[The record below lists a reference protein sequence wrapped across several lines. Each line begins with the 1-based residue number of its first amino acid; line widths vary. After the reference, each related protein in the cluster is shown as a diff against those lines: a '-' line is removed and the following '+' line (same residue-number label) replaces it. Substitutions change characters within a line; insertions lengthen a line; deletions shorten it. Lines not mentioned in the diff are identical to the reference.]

1 MSHSPVRLALLHPK
15 RLLLLAAVAAL
26 LAGLALALQPAS
38 AQTEDPPAPK
48 ITIGDRNPDGTF
60 PVAIEN
66 VVYSRFNRVQPVR
79 AEIEAAG
86 VEFFWAGQDPIW
98 GWRAGR
104 NNVLGYD
111 LGRPEAVTY
120 VANDHGTRAVKSGL
134 TFTATYPVDGDAA
147 EDDRS
152 FDLVMNLDGFN
163 AMGGQTYR
171 DSTDTLTLNPPPTPT
186 ASVMGALRQDADG
199 KLAPRDSTQLTIGLR
214 IAPDFDGYTNL
225 AANTQA
231 CVAIGSIDNDPDAA
245 PVIPDTTP
253 TGACGD
259 NEDAADAGGALLDS
273 SSYLV
278 ITGPATFA
286 NGSKRIAP
294 ADLKCEASSAV
305 SSSLPAGNGTCYAR
319 WDADGD
325 ASTDPVVPTI
335 SVAADAASEITVT
348 ANLVARQDS
357 TVDGDE
363 IFYAVLDNK
372 DGAEKTSLSGR
383 EESVMQRRVW
393 HSSTGTYYKLGRS
406 YFGQYTIGIDT
417 VQQLSS
423 VALSR
428 RVNPTTRLLE
438 SGPVRIGTKAIF
450 NLALRNANGQ
460 ASSIGAVSAITVTA
474 VGGGTI
480 TSEYCPAGDLSS
492 CTVNLSAT
500 QPTGEGRKSVRVD
513 STTGNMPGLL
523 GAIPFTFNAP
533 AKPGTSTIRAT
544 VIGTTAGNFQESL
557 AIVVSG
563 SATAITLREGV
574 PSILAY
580 GTPDAAVAATA
591 TTAAVAKDDRDTVSI
606 PVSATDAN
614 GNPARIPDGATVQV
628 TDPDGDP
635 LPSGSHSAE
644 INCGATEQART
655 ARTSC
660 SVVIDVNAA
669 AATPLDSGLYKATV
683 AAGSGIDQIEASFNV
698 AGNPHSVSISVPEK
712 SELGAVGESFTATVT
727 VTDADGTPVA
737 DGEAIEF
744 SSSATAGG
752 VLTARVVSPSEV
764 GGTRTGRTR
773 NGQVAAQVT
782 IVGRGV
788 SVLTATAPAD
798 SAASR
803 TAKSGTAVIDTAAS
817 AIPVSGDAGP
827 VIRYLTPDGQP
838 GAGPAD
844 YLGAA
849 QSTATA
855 LLAMN
860 EAASAVWLFNGAR
873 WIRYAEDA
881 DGEAIPGSIPFS
893 VLPGDILW
901 FGG

>member
-26 LAGLALALQPAS
+26 LAGLAIALQPAS

-48 ITIGDRNPDGTF
+48 ITVGDRNPDGTF
-60 PVAIEN
+60 PLAIEN
-66 VVYSRFNRVQPVR
+66 VPYSRYDSIRPHLPTVM
-79 AEIEAAG
+79 AAG
-86 VEFFWAGQDPIW
+86 IQFGWAGQAPIR
-98 GWRAGR
+98 GWNANRE
-104 NNVLGYD
+104 NVLRYD
-111 LGRPEAVTY
+111 LEDADVDYAAMTHGIRP
-120 VANDHGTRAVKSGL
+120 VKSPL
-134 TFTATYPVDGDAA
+134 TFTATYPVNGDAA
-147 EDDRS
+147 EGDRS
-152 FDLVMNLDGFN
+152 FDLFIPLTGFQADGTTRVSRY
-163 AMGGQTYR
+163 A
-171 DSTDTLTLNPPPTPT
+171 TDTLTLNPPPTPA

-199 KLAPRDSTQLTIGLR
+199 KLAPRDSTALTIGIR
-214 IAPDFDGYTNL
+214 IAPDFDGYPNL

-231 CVAIGSIDNDPDAA
+231 CVAIGSRDPDTTDQTD
-245 PVIPDTTP
+245 IDDTTP
-253 TGACGD
+253 TGACGS
-259 NEDAADAGGALLDS
+259 NTDAAEAGGALLDS

-294 ADLKCEASSAV
+294 ADLKCEASSAI

-325 ASTDPVVPTI
+325 DSTDPVVPTI

-348 ANLVARQDS
+348 ANLVARQDADAS
-357 TVDGDE
+357 NGEE

-372 DGAEKTSLSGR
+372 DGTEGTGLSGAAL
-383 EESVMQRRVW
+383 ELAQMRVW
-393 HSSTGTYYKLGRS
+393 HSESGTYYKLGRS

-428 RVNPTTRLLE
+428 AVNQTTKLLE
-438 SGPVRIGTKAIF
+438 SGPVRISTEADF
-450 NLALRNANGQ
+450 TLALRNANGQ

-580 GTPDAAVAATA
+580 GTPDAAVAATD

-635 LPSGSHSAE
+635 LPSGSHSAQVICTNSE
-644 INCGATEQART
+644 RTRCG
-655 ARTSC
+655 
-660 SVVIDVNAA
+660 VVIDVNAA

-838 GAGPAD
+838 GPGPAD

>member
-26 LAGLALALQPAS
+26 LAGLPLALQPAS
-38 AQTEDPPAPK
+38 ADSHDTPSFTISARGADNLFVLTPANLEYGELSRFHADPVTGGAVFSWADRAPAWGQRGNRDPLFMSE
-48 ITIGDRNPDGTF
+48 TDESYDMNNADHTGRAVRPVPFTMTF
-60 PVAIEN
+60 PPNGDATGDAR
-66 VVYSRFNRVQPVR
+66 S
-79 AEIEAAG
+79 A
-86 VEFFWAGQDPIW
+86 
-98 GWRAGR
+98 
-104 NNVLGYD
+104 
-111 LGRPEAVTY
+111 
-120 VANDHGTRAVKSGL
+120 
-134 TFTATYPVDGDAA
+134 TATIN
-147 EDDRS
+147 
-152 FDLVMNLDGFN
+152 LVLDGVS
-163 AMGGQTYR
+163 GGQ
-171 DSTDTLTLNPPPTPT
+171 STEFSLTLPPTPA

-214 IAPDFDGYTNL
+214 IAPDFDNHPNL
-225 AANTQA
+225 DAHTQA
-231 CVAIGSIDNDPDAA
+231 CVALSEPGGAA
-245 PVIPDTTP
+245 PV
-253 TGACGD
+253 GACGE
-259 NEDAADAGGALLDS
+259 NARMNPSTMTDAEALADAGGADLDS

-286 NGSKRIAP
+286 NGSKRISV

-305 SSSLPAGNGTCYAR
+305 VSSPPAGNGTCYAR

-325 ASTDPVVPTI
+325 DSTDPVVPTI
-335 SVAADAASEITVT
+335 SVAADAADEITVT
-348 ANLVARQDS
+348 ANFVAKQ
-357 TVDGDE
+357 DGDADNGDE
-363 IFYAVLDNK
+363 VFYAVLDNK
-372 DGAEKTSLSGR
+372 DGAEGR
-383 EESVMQRRVW
+383 NTPDSATRESQQRRAW
-393 HSSTGTYYKLGRS
+393 HPETGTYYKLAKS

-438 SGPVRIGTKAIF
+438 SGPVRISTEAIF

-480 TSEYCPAGDLSS
+480 TSEYCPSNNLSS
-492 CTVNLSAT
+492 CTVNLT
-500 QPTGEGRKSVRVD
+500 TTVPTGRKSVRVD

-557 AIVVSG
+557 TIVVSG
-563 SATAITLREGV
+563 SATAITLGAGV

-580 GTPDAAVAATA
+580 DTPDAAVADDPA
-591 TTAAVAKDDRDTVSI
+591 TTAVDETVAKDDRDTVSI

-614 GNPARIPDGATVQV
+614 GNPARMPEDATVRV
-628 TDPDGDP
+628 TGPGGAA
-635 LPSGSHSAE
+635 LPSGSHSAQVQCANTE
-644 INCGATEQART
+644 RTRCG
-655 ARTSC
+655 
-660 SVVIDVNAA
+660 VVIDVEAA

-683 AAGSGIDQIEASFNV
+683 SGSGVDQIEASFNV
-698 AGNPHSVSISVPEK
+698 AGNPASVSISVPEK

-803 TAKSGTAVIDTAAS
+803 AAKSGTAVIDTAAS

>member
-26 LAGLALALQPAS
+26 LAGLTLALQPAS

-48 ITIGDRNPDGTF
+48 ITVGDRNPDGTF
-60 PVAIEN
+60 PLSIEN
-66 VVYSRFNRVQPVR
+66 VTYSRYNSMRPHPGTVM
-79 AEIEAAG
+79 AAG
-86 VEFFWAGQDPIW
+86 IQFGWAGQAPIR
-98 GWRAGR
+98 GWSAGR
-104 NNVLGYD
+104 NHVLSYD
-111 LGRPEAVTY
+111 LESTITY
-120 VANDHGTRAVKSGL
+120 VHATHRTRDVKSPL
-134 TFTATYPVDGDAA
+134 TFTATYPVNGDAG

-152 FDLVMNLDGFN
+152 YDLVIPMSGHEADGITPLGSPY
-163 AMGGQTYR
+163 AT
-171 DSTDTLTLNPPPTPT
+171 TTLTLNPPPTPA

-199 KLAPRDSTQLTIGLR
+199 KLAPRDSTALTIGLR
-214 IAPDFDGYTNL
+214 IAPDFDGYPNL
-225 AANTQA
+225 AANTQT
-231 CVAIGSIDNDPDAA
+231 CVAIGSSDPDGT
-245 PVIPDTTP
+245 DTPP
-253 TGACGD
+253 TGACGS
-259 NEDAADAGGALLDS
+259 NTDAADAGGALLDS

-294 ADLKCEASSAV
+294 ADLKCVASSAI

-325 ASTDPVVPTI
+325 DSTDPVVPTI

-348 ANLVARQDS
+348 ANLVARQD
-357 TVDGDE
+357 GNAANGEE

-372 DGAEKTSLSGR
+372 DDTEGTGLSGAAL
-383 EESVMQRRVW
+383 ELAQMRVW
-393 HSSTGTYYKLGRS
+393 HSDTGTYYKLGRS
-406 YFGQYTIGIDT
+406 YFGQYKIGIDT

-428 RVNPTTRLLE
+428 RVNPTTNLLE
-438 SGPVRIGTKAIF
+438 SGPVRVGDNAIF

-460 ASSIGAVSAITVTA
+460 ASSVGAVSAITVTA

-480 TSEYCPAGDLSS
+480 TSDYCPSPNLSS
-492 CTVNLSAT
+492 CTVNLGTTAPS
-500 QPTGEGRKSVRVD
+500 GRKSVRVD

-557 AIVVSG
+557 TIIVSG
-563 SATAITLREGV
+563 SAKTITLGAGV

-580 GTPDAAVAATA
+580 DTPDTATAATD

-614 GNPARIPDGATVQV
+614 GNPARIPEDATVRV
-628 TDPDGDP
+628 TGPGGAA
-635 LPSGSHSAE
+635 LPSGSHSAQVTCVP
-644 INCGATEQART
+644 NSDRTRCG
-655 ARTSC
+655 
-660 SVVIDVNAA
+660 VVIDVEA
-669 AATPLDSGLYKATV
+669 AATSPLDSGLYKATV
-683 AAGSGIDQIEASFNV
+683 SGSGVEEIEASFNV
-698 AGNPHSVSISVPEK
+698 AGNPDSISISVPEK

-727 VTDADGTPVA
+727 VTDAAGTPVA
-737 DGEAIEF
+737 DGEAVEF
-744 SSSATAGG
+744 SSQATAGG

-764 GGTRTGRTR
+764 GGKRTARTR
-773 NGQVAAQVT
+773 NGQVTAQVT

-788 SVLTATAPAD
+788 SVLTAATPAD
-798 SAASR
+798 AAASR
-803 TAKSGTAVIDTAAS
+803 REKSDTAVIDTAAS

-827 VIRYLTPDGQP
+827 AIRYLTPDGQP
-838 GAGPAD
+838 GPGPAD

-849 QSTATA
+849 QSTAA
-855 LLAMN
+855 AILAMN
-860 EAASAVWLFNGAR
+860 EAATAVWLFNGTR

>member
-26 LAGLALALQPAS
+26 LAGLPLALQSVS
-38 AQTEDPPAPK
+38 ADSHDTPSF
-48 ITIGDRNPDGTF
+48 TISARGADGTF
-60 PVAIEN
+60 VITPANLEYGELNQFHAASLSGGGGVDFSTATGMAGIEFSWVDRHPSWGRRGN
-66 VVYSRFNRVQPVR
+66 PAHLYESQTG
-79 AEIEAAG
+79 EA
-86 VEFFWAGQDPIW
+86 
-98 GWRAGR
+98 
-104 NNVLGYD
+104 YD
-111 LGRPEAVTY
+111 
-120 VANDHGTRAVKSGL
+120 ANDADHTGTSVRSVPFTI
-134 TFTATYPVDGDAA
+134 TFPQDADATGTARSVTATINLNLSGGA
-147 EDDRS
+147 DRVTRK
-152 FDLVMNLDGFN
+152 L
-163 AMGGQTYR
+163 
-171 DSTDTLTLNPPPTPT
+171 TLTLPPTPA

-214 IAPDFDGYTNL
+214 IAPDFDGNPNL

-231 CVAIGSIDNDPDAA
+231 CVALGTSDPDGT
-245 PVIPDTTP
+245 DTPP

-259 NEDAADAGGALLDS
+259 NQIAADAGGALLDS

-286 NGSKRIAP
+286 NGSKRIVP
-294 ADLKCEASSAV
+294 ADLKCEASSAI

-325 ASTDPVVPTI
+325 DSTDPVVPTI
-335 SVAADAASEITVT
+335 SVAADAADEITVT

-357 TVDGDE
+357 SVDGDE

-372 DGAEKTSLSGR
+372 DGAERNDLAAGR
-383 EESVMQRRVW
+383 TQEVAQKRVW
-393 HSSTGTYYKLGRS
+393 HSSTGTYYKLARS

-438 SGPVRIGTKAIF
+438 SGPVRIGTEAIF

-480 TSEYCPAGDLSS
+480 ASEYCPAGDLSS

-557 AIVVSG
+557 TIVVSG

-580 GTPDAAVAATA
+580 GTPDAAVADDPA
-591 TTAAVAKDDRDTVSI
+591 TTAVDETVAKDDRDTVSI

-838 GAGPAD
+838 GPGPAD

>member
-26 LAGLALALQPAS
+26 LAGLAIALQPAS

-48 ITIGDRNPDGTF
+48 ITVGDRNADGTF
-60 PVAIEN
+60 PLSIEN
-66 VVYSRFNRVQPVR
+66 VKYSRYNSMRPHPGTVM
-79 AEIEAAG
+79 AAG
-86 VEFFWAGQDPIW
+86 IEFGWAGQAPIR
-98 GWRAGR
+98 GWSAGR
-104 NNVLGYD
+104 NHVLSYD
-111 LGRPEAVTY
+111 LGSTITY
-120 VANDHGTRAVKSGL
+120 AHATHGTRDVKSPL
-134 TFTATYPVDGDAA
+134 TFTATYPVNGDAG

-152 FDLVMNLDGFN
+152 YDLVIPMSGFEADGTTPLGSPY
-163 AMGGQTYR
+163 AT
-171 DSTDTLTLNPPPTPT
+171 TTLTLNPPPTPA

-199 KLAPRDSTQLTIGLR
+199 KLAPRDSTQLTIGIR
-214 IAPDFDGYTNL
+214 IAPDFDGYPNL

-231 CVAIGSIDNDPDAA
+231 CVALGSRD
-245 PVIPDTTP
+245 PDTTDETDIADTTP
-253 TGACGD
+253 MGACGD
-259 NEDAADAGGALLDS
+259 NEDAAEAGGALLDS

-278 ITGPATFA
+278 ITGPATFS
-286 NGSKRIAP
+286 NGSKRISVV
-294 ADLKCEASSAV
+294 DLKCEASSAV
-305 SSSLPAGNGTCYAR
+305 VSSLPAGNGTCYAR
-319 WDADGD
+319 WDHDGDGD
-325 ASTDPVVPTI
+325 ATDLTVPTI
-335 SVAADAASEITVT
+335 SVAADAADEITVT
-348 ANLVARQDS
+348 ANLVARQDANAAN
-357 TVDGDE
+357 GEE

-372 DGAEKTSLSGR
+372 DGTEGTGLSGAAL
-383 EESVMQRRVW
+383 ELAQRRVW
-393 HSSTGTYYKLGRS
+393 HSDTGTYYKLGRS

-438 SGPVRIGTKAIF
+438 SGPVRISTPAIF

-480 TSEYCPAGDLSS
+480 TSQYCPSNNLSS
-492 CTVNLSAT
+492 CTVNLT
-500 QPTGEGRKSVRVD
+500 TTVPEGRKSVRVD

-557 AIVVSG
+557 TIIVSG
-563 SATAITLREGV
+563 SATAITLGAGV

-580 GTPDAAVAATA
+580 DTAVAATA

-614 GNPARIPDGATVQV
+614 GNPARIPDDARVQV
-628 TDPDGDP
+628 TGPGGAA

-644 INCGATEQART
+644 VRCANTERTRCG
-655 ARTSC
+655 
-660 SVVIDVNAA
+660 VVIDVEAA
-669 AATPLDSGLYKATV
+669 AATPLPSGLYKATV
-683 AAGSGIDQIEASFNV
+683 IGSGVDEIEASFNV
-698 AGNPHSVSISVPEK
+698 AGNPASVSISVPEK
-712 SELGAVGESFTATVT
+712 GELGAVGESFTATVT

-744 SSSATAGG
+744 SSQATAGG

-803 TAKSGTAVIDTAAS
+803 TAKSGTAVINTEAS

-838 GAGPAD
+838 GTGPAD

-855 LLAMN
+855 ILAMN

>member
-26 LAGLALALQPAS
+26 LAGLAIALQPVS
-38 AQTEDPPAPK
+38 ADSHDTPSF
-48 ITIGDRNPDGTF
+48 TISARGADGTF
-60 PVAIEN
+60 VITPANLEYGELNQFHAASLSGGGGVDFSTATGMAGIEFSWVDRHPSWGRRGN
-66 VVYSRFNRVQPVR
+66 PAHLYESQTG
-79 AEIEAAG
+79 EA
-86 VEFFWAGQDPIW
+86 
-98 GWRAGR
+98 
-104 NNVLGYD
+104 YD
-111 LGRPEAVTY
+111 
-120 VANDHGTRAVKSGL
+120 ANDADHTGTSVRSVPFTI
-134 TFTATYPVDGDAA
+134 TFPQDADATGTARSVTATINLNLSGGA
-147 EDDRS
+147 DRVTRE
-152 FDLVMNLDGFN
+152 L
-163 AMGGQTYR
+163 
-171 DSTDTLTLNPPPTPT
+171 TLTLPPTPA

-214 IAPDFDGYTNL
+214 IAPDFDGNPNL

-231 CVAIGSIDNDPDAA
+231 CVALGTSDPDGT
-245 PVIPDTTP
+245 DTP
-253 TGACGD
+253 PMGACGD
-259 NEDAADAGGALLDS
+259 NQIAADAGGALLDS

-286 NGSKRIAP
+286 NGSKRIVP
-294 ADLKCEASSAV
+294 ADLKCEASSAI

-325 ASTDPVVPTI
+325 DSTDPVVPTI
-335 SVAADAASEITVT
+335 SVAADAADEITVT

-357 TVDGDE
+357 SVDGDE

-372 DGAEKTSLSGR
+372 DGAERNDLTAGR
-383 EESVMQRRVW
+383 TQEVAQKRVW
-393 HSSTGTYYKLGRS
+393 HSSTGTYYKLARS

-438 SGPVRIGTKAIF
+438 SGPVRINTEAIF

-480 TSEYCPAGDLSS
+480 TSEYCPSDNLSS
-492 CTVNLSAT
+492 CTVNLT
-500 QPTGEGRKSVRVD
+500 TTVPTGRKSVRVD

-557 AIVVSG
+557 TIIVSG
-563 SATAITLREGV
+563 SATAITLGAGV

-580 GTPDAAVAATA
+580 DTPDAAVADDPA
-591 TTAAVAKDDRDTVSI
+591 TTTVDETVAKDDRDTVSI

-614 GNPARIPDGATVQV
+614 GNPAKMPEDATVRV
-628 TDPDGDP
+628 TGPGGAA
-635 LPSGSHSAE
+635 LPSGSHSAQVKCTNTE
-644 INCGATEQART
+644 RTRCG
-655 ARTSC
+655 
-660 SVVIDVNAA
+660 VVIDVEAA
-669 AATPLDSGLYKATV
+669 AATPLPSGLYKATV
-683 AAGSGIDQIEASFNV
+683 SGSGVDQIEASFNV
-698 AGNPHSVSISVPEK
+698 AGNPASVSISVPEK
-712 SELGAVGESFTATVT
+712 SELGAVGESFTATAT

-744 SSSATAGG
+744 SSQATAGG

-803 TAKSGTAVIDTAAS
+803 TAKSGTAVINTEAS

-838 GAGPAD
+838 GTGPAD

-855 LLAMN
+855 ILAMN
-860 EAASAVWLFNGAR
+860 EAATAVWLFNGTR

>member
-26 LAGLALALQPAS
+26 LAGLTLALQSAS
-38 AQTEDPPAPK
+38 ADSHDTPSF
-48 ITIGDRNPDGTF
+48 TISERGADGLFTLV
-60 PVAIEN
+60 PEN
-66 VVYSRFNRVQPVR
+66 VTYGELTQFVGPNLQEIFSWADKPGTSSFDGRTVVWGRRASTDRLFESETDADYDPANTAHTGKAVR
-79 AEIEAAG
+79 SVPFSMVFPQDGDETGTARSTTITLRMNLSGG
-86 VEFFWAGQDPIW
+86 VA
-98 GWRAGR
+98 
-104 NNVLGYD
+104 
-111 LGRPEAVTY
+111 AVTK
-120 VANDHGTRAVKSGL
+120 D
-134 TFTATYPVDGDAA
+134 F
-147 EDDRS
+147 
-152 FDLVMNLDGFN
+152 
-163 AMGGQTYR
+163 
-171 DSTDTLTLNPPPTPT
+171 TLNPPPTPA

-199 KLAPRDSTQLTIGLR
+199 KLAPRDSTQLTIGIR
-214 IAPDFDGYTNL
+214 IAPDFDGYPNL

-231 CVAIGSIDNDPDAA
+231 CVALGSSDPDGT
-245 PVIPDTTP
+245 DTPP

-305 SSSLPAGNGTCYAR
+305 VSSLPAGNGTCYAR
-319 WDADGD
+319 WDHDGD
-325 ASTDPVVPTI
+325 DSTPLRAPTI

-357 TVDGDE
+357 DVDGDE

-372 DGAEKTSLSGR
+372 DGAEAETETAGQDR
-383 EESVMQRRVW
+383 ESVQRRVW
-393 HSSTGTYYKLGRS
+393 NASTGTYYKLAKS
-406 YFGQYTIGIDT
+406 YFGQYKIGIDT

-438 SGPVRIGTKAIF
+438 SGPVRIGDMAEIR
-450 NLALRNANGQ
+450 LALRNANGQ

-474 VGGGTI
+474 VGGGTL
-480 TSEYCPAGDLSS
+480 SSDYCPAGNLSS
-492 CTVNLSAT
+492 CTVNLTTS
-500 QPTGEGRKSVRVD
+500 PPSGRKSVRVD

-557 AIVVSG
+557 TIIVSG
-563 SATAITLREGV
+563 SATAITLGAGV

-580 GTPDAAVAATA
+580 DTPDAAVAATA

-614 GNPARIPDGATVQV
+614 GNPARMPEDATVRV
-628 TDPDGDP
+628 TGPGGAA
-635 LPSGSHSAE
+635 LPSGSHSAQV
-644 INCGATEQART
+644 ICLPNTDRTRCG
-655 ARTSC
+655 
-660 SVVIDVNAA
+660 VVIDVDQA

-683 AAGSGIDQIEASFNV
+683 SGSGVDQIEAYFNV
-698 AGNPHSVSISVPEK
+698 AGNPASVSISVPEQ

-744 SSSATAGG
+744 SSQATAGG

-764 GGTRTGRTR
+764 DGTRTGRTR

-838 GAGPAD
+838 GPGPAD

-855 LLAMN
+855 ILAMN

>member
-26 LAGLALALQPAS
+26 LAGLVLALQSVS
-38 AQTEDPPAPK
+38 ADSHDQPK
-48 ITIGDRNPDGTF
+48 ITVGDRNADGTF
-60 PVAIEN
+60 PLAIEN
-66 VVYSRFNRVQPVR
+66 VPYSRYSSIRPHPGTVM
-79 AEIEAAG
+79 AAG
-86 VEFFWAGQDPIW
+86 IQFGWAGQAPIR
-98 GWRAGR
+98 GWNANRE
-104 NNVLGYD
+104 NVLRYD
-111 LGRPEAVTY
+111 LDDADVDYAAVT
-120 VANDHGTRAVKSGL
+120 HGTRPVKSPL
-134 TFTATYPVDGDAA
+134 TFTATYPVNGDAA
-147 EDDRS
+147 EGDRS
-152 FDLVMNLDGFN
+152 YDLFIPLTGFEADGTTP
-163 AMGGQTYR
+163 ASRYAT
-171 DSTDTLTLNPPPTPT
+171 TTLTLNPPPTPA

-199 KLAPRDSTQLTIGLR
+199 KLAPRDSTALTIGIR
-214 IAPDFDGYTNL
+214 IAPDFDGYPNL

-231 CVAIGSIDNDPDAA
+231 CVAIGSRDPDTTDQTD
-245 PVIPDTTP
+245 IDDTTP
-253 TGACGD
+253 TGACGS
-259 NEDAADAGGALLDS
+259 NTDAADAGSALLDS

-294 ADLKCEASSAV
+294 ADLKCEASSAI

-325 ASTDPVVPTI
+325 DSTDPVVPTI

-348 ANLVARQDS
+348 ANLVARQDADAS
-357 TVDGDE
+357 NGEE

-372 DGAEKTSLSGR
+372 DGTEGTGLSGAAL
-383 EESVMQRRVW
+383 ELAQMRVW
-393 HSSTGTYYKLGRS
+393 HSESGTYYKLGRS

-438 SGPVRIGTKAIF
+438 SGPVRISTEAIF

-480 TSEYCPAGDLSS
+480 TSDYCPAGDLSS

-523 GAIPFTFNAP
+523 GEIPFTFNAP

-557 AIVVSG
+557 TIVVSG

-580 GTPDAAVAATA
+580 GTPDAAVAATD

-614 GNPARIPDGATVQV
+614 GNRARIPDGATVRV
-628 TDPDGDP
+628 TGPGGAA

-660 SVVIDVNAA
+660 SVVIDVDAP

-698 AGNPHSVSISVPEK
+698 AGNPHTVSISVPEK

>member
-1 MSHSPVRLALLHPK
+1 M
-15 RLLLLAAVAAL
+15 
-26 LAGLALALQPAS
+26 
-38 AQTEDPPAPK
+38 
-48 ITIGDRNPDGTF
+48 
-60 PVAIEN
+60 
-66 VVYSRFNRVQPVR
+66 
-79 AEIEAAG
+79 
-86 VEFFWAGQDPIW
+86 
-98 GWRAGR
+98 
-104 NNVLGYD
+104 
-111 LGRPEAVTY
+111 
-120 VANDHGTRAVKSGL
+120 
-134 TFTATYPVDGDAA
+134 
-147 EDDRS
+147 
-152 FDLVMNLDGFN
+152 
-163 AMGGQTYR
+163 
-171 DSTDTLTLNPPPTPT
+171 
-186 ASVMGALRQDADG
+186 
-199 KLAPRDSTQLTIGLR
+199 
-214 IAPDFDGYTNL
+214 
-225 AANTQA
+225 
-231 CVAIGSIDNDPDAA
+231 
-245 PVIPDTTP
+245 
-253 TGACGD
+253 
-259 NEDAADAGGALLDS
+259 
-273 SSYLV
+273 
-278 ITGPATFA
+278 
-286 NGSKRIAP
+286 
-294 ADLKCEASSAV
+294 
-305 SSSLPAGNGTCYAR
+305 
-319 WDADGD
+319 
-325 ASTDPVVPTI
+325 
-335 SVAADAASEITVT
+335 
-348 ANLVARQDS
+348 
-357 TVDGDE
+357 
-363 IFYAVLDNK
+363 LDNK
-372 DGAEKTSLSGR
+372 DGVEKNQDAGPGDANYAT
-383 EESVMQRRVW
+383 QRRVW
-393 HSSTGTYYKLGRS
+393 NVVTGTYYKLAKS
-406 YFGQYTIGIDT
+406 YFGQYAIGIDT

-428 RVNPTTRLLE
+428 KVNPTTNLLE
-438 SGPVRIGTKAIF
+438 SGPVRVGDSADFT
-450 NLALRNANGQ
+450 LALRNANGQ
-460 ASSIGAVSAITVTA
+460 ASSVGAVSAITVTA

-480 TSEYCPAGDLSS
+480 TSDYCPAGQLSS
-492 CTVNLSAT
+492 CTVNLTTS
-500 QPTGEGRKSVRVD
+500 PPSGRKSVRVD
-513 STTGNMPGLL
+513 STTNNMPALL
-523 GAIPFTFNAP
+523 GAIPFKFTAP

-557 AIVVSG
+557 TIIVSG
-563 SATAITLREGV
+563 SATAITLGQGV

-591 TTAAVAKDDRDTVSI
+591 TAAAVAKDDRDTVSI

-614 GNPARIPDGATVQV
+614 GNRARMPDDATVRV
-628 TDPDGDP
+628 TGPGGAA
-635 LPSGSHSAE
+635 LPSGSHSAQ
-644 INCGATEQART
+644 IICLPNTDRTRCGI
-655 ARTSC
+655 
-660 SVVIDVNAA
+660 VIDVNAP

-683 AAGSGIDQIEASFNV
+683 SGSGVDQIEASFNV
-698 AGNPHSVSISVPEK
+698 AGNPASVSISVPEK

>member
-26 LAGLALALQPAS
+26 FAGLVLALQPVS
-38 AQTEDPPAPK
+38 ADSHDTPSFTISARGADNLFVLTPANLEYGELSRFHADPVTGGAVFSWADRAPAWGQRGNRDALFMSETDESYDMNNAEHTGRAVRPVPF
-48 ITIGDRNPDGTF
+48 TMTF
-60 PVAIEN
+60 PPNGDA
-66 VVYSRFNRVQPVR
+66 
-79 AEIEAAG
+79 
-86 VEFFWAGQDPIW
+86 
-98 GWRAGR
+98 
-104 NNVLGYD
+104 
-111 LGRPEAVTY
+111 T
-120 VANDHGTRAVKSGL
+120 GTARSS
-134 TFTATYPVDGDAA
+134 TATIN
-147 EDDRS
+147 
-152 FDLVMNLDGFN
+152 LVLDGVS
-163 AMGGQTYR
+163 GGQ
-171 DSTDTLTLNPPPTPT
+171 STVFTLTPPPTPA

-214 IAPDFDGYTNL
+214 IAPDFDNHPNL
-225 AANTQA
+225 DAHTQA
-231 CVAIGSIDNDPDAA
+231 CVALSEPGGAA
-245 PVIPDTTP
+245 PV
-253 TGACGD
+253 GACGE
-259 NEDAADAGGALLDS
+259 NARMNPSTMTDAEALADAGGADLDS

-286 NGSKRIAP
+286 NGSKRISV

-305 SSSLPAGNGTCYAR
+305 VSSLPAGNGTCYAR

-325 ASTDPVVPTI
+325 DSTDPIVPTI
-335 SVAADAASEITVT
+335 SVAADAADEITVT
-348 ANLVARQDS
+348 ANFVAKQ
-357 TVDGDE
+357 DGDADNGDE
-363 IFYAVLDNK
+363 VFYAVLDNK
-372 DGAEKTSLSGR
+372 DGAEGR
-383 EESVMQRRVW
+383 NTPDSTTRESQQRRAW
-393 HSSTGTYYKLGRS
+393 HPETGTYYKLAKS

-438 SGPVRIGTKAIF
+438 SGPVRISDTADIR
-450 NLALRNANGQ
+450 LALRNANGQ

-474 VGGGTI
+474 VGGGTL
-480 TSEYCPAGDLSS
+480 SSPYCPAGDLSS

-523 GAIPFTFNAP
+523 GAIPFTFKAP

-580 GTPDAAVAATA
+580 GTPDAAVAATD

-838 GAGPAD
+838 GTGPAD